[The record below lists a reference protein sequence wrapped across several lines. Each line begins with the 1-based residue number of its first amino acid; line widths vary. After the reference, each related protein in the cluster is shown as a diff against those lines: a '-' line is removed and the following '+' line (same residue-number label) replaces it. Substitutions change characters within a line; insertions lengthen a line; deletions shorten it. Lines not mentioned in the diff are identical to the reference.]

1 MCPPDTGLVGSKNI
15 TYSEPQFDVSAHLL
29 YFVRIDSPSRF
40 DKYEIVMTGNL
51 YGVWGAFLNQWKVII
66 RTSNH
71 LNFLIQAVPT
81 AYVIAWV
88 ADRSDNSAVL
98 ALVLVGVPLMV
109 VWQGSVFRMGWSLS
123 IEIPMGTLEL
133 TLATRTPLALIMLG
147 KALAITVFIILS
159 SLVAFLVVVAVFR
172 ELLDIADVGL
182 FIPSLGIALFCL
194 FSGAFIFAPLTVWV
208 RGRPGF
214 FSAIMPFGVAFSGF
228 LYPVSLLPDT
238 LEPLSWLLSTSW
250 AMRAVISSIEGGGSM
265 ADIAG
270 YWTVAILISIA
281 YWGLTLLLF
290 KKVVARVRAT
300 GALGTF

>member
-1 MCPPDTGLVGSKNI
+1 MAGGSSTHPLDPSNRLPKLVSIMVGSLNAI
-15 TYSEPQFDVSAHLL
+15 LGS
-29 YFVRIDSPSRF
+29 
-40 DKYEIVMTGNL
+40 
-51 YGVWGAFLNQWKVII
+51 FLNQWKVII
-66 RTSNH
+66 RTANH
-71 LNFLIQAVPT
+71 LNFLIQAIPT

-88 ADRSDNSAVL
+88 ADRSDTSAVL
-98 ALVLVGVPLMV
+98 ALVLIGVPMMV
-109 VWQGSVFRMGWSLS
+109 IWQGSVFRMGWSLS
-123 IEIPMGTLEL
+123 TEMNIGTLEL

-159 SLVAFLVVVAVFR
+159 SLAAFIIVVVVSR
-172 ELLDIADVGL
+172 ELLDIAEVGV

-228 LYPVSLLPDT
+228 LYPVSVLPDT

-250 AMRAVISSIEGGGSM
+250 AMRAVISSIEGGSSTT
-265 ADIAG
+265 DIAG
-270 YWTVAILISIA
+270 YWTIAILISIA
-281 YWGLTLLLF
+281 YWGLTLFLF

-300 GALGTF
+300 GALGVF

>member
-1 MCPPDTGLVGSKNI
+1 MSGNLNAIVGS
-15 TYSEPQFDVSAHLL
+15 F
-29 YFVRIDSPSRF
+29 F
-40 DKYEIVMTGNL
+40 
-51 YGVWGAFLNQWKVII
+51 NQWKVII

-88 ADRSDNSAVL
+88 ADRSDSSAVL
-98 ALVLVGVPLMV
+98 SLVLIGAPMMV
-109 VWQGSVFRMGWSLS
+109 IWQGSVFRMGWSLS
-123 IEIPMGTLEL
+123 TEMNIGTLEL

-159 SLVAFLVVVAVFR
+159 SLAAFIVVVAVSR
-172 ELLDIADVGL
+172 ELLDIAAVGL

-228 LYPVSLLPDT
+228 LYPVSVLPDT
-238 LEPLSWLLSTSW
+238 MEPLSWLLSTSW
-250 AMRAVISSIEGGGSM
+250 AMRAVISSIDGGSSM
-265 ADIAG
+265 TDIAG
-270 YWTVAILISIA
+270 YWTLAILISIA
-281 YWGLTLLLF
+281 YWSLTLYLF

-300 GALGTF
+300 GALSMF